1 MEPAAPPPPRT
12 RRVLAARAALTVL
25 GLIVLVLVTFVL
37 SNPLT
42 MLVFLLTVAV
52 ALAVGS
58 ASGWWALTTHRIW
71 KRRANLAVIG
81 LVVLV
86 LLAALVLFGVGNVTL
101 VLTIGL
107 LAALYGF
114 CAARALRIDG
124 DLTDPGPKT
133 AERPVLLINPRS
145 GGGTAGRTGLAGA
158 ARDLGIDV
166 RELHQGDDLL
176 QLARDAVAG
185 GADALGMAGGDGSLG
200 LVASVALEHDLPFV
214 CIPAG
219 TRNHFARDLGL
230 NPREPVKALA
240 AFAGPER
247 RIDVG
252 TVGPRVFLNNVSLGV
267 YASIVHTPGY
277 REDKVGA
284 TNSVLPATLRGELA
298 PARLTFDGPGGR
310 VYDHAVMVL
319 VANNPYGLIGTSRFG
334 SKFGSRAG
342 LDGGVLQV
350 SALQVTDGASLA
362 RAVTLAGR
370 DRLDRSSDWAQWT
383 TTSFTVGS
391 PTGRIEAGIDGEALV
406 LDAPLEFTIR
416 PRALRVLVPPPDPRE
431 HKPLTFLLRP
441 VTVNRLLHLARRR
454 PS

>member
-42 MLVFLLTVAV
+42 MLAFLLTVSV

-71 KRRANLAVIG
+71 KRRANVAVIG

-200 LVASVALEHDLPFV
+200 LVASVALEHGLPFV

-277 REDKVGA
+277 REERSARPTACCPRRCAASSPRPGSPS
-284 TNSVLPATLRGELA
+284 TA
-298 PARLTFDGPGGR
+298 PA
-310 VYDHAVMVL
+310 
-319 VANNPYGLIGTSRFG
+319 
-334 SKFGSRAG
+334 
-342 LDGGVLQV
+342 
-350 SALQVTDGASLA
+350 GAS
-362 RAVTLAGR
+362 
-370 DRLDRSSDWAQWT
+370 T
-383 TTSFTVGS
+383 TTPSWSWS
-391 PTGRIEAGIDGEALV
+391 PTTRTG
-406 LDAPLEFTIR
+406 
-416 PRALRVLVPPPDPRE
+416 
-431 HKPLTFLLRP
+431 
-441 VTVNRLLHLARRR
+441 
-454 PS
+454 